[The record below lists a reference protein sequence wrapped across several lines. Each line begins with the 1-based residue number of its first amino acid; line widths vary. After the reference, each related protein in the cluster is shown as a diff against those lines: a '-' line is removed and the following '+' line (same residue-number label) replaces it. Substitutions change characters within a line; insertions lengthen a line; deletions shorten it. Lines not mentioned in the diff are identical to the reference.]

1 MPEIASKPT
10 SFHDKS
16 ILGPGLR
23 LKSSTGQRRSS
34 SGVVDNP
41 VDNSLTSRCILS
53 RCLTARCILSS
64 CLTARCILSGH
75 LTVWL
80 SEGFRRIS
88 DIRNKISEIVIP
100 KSDTRFPISE
110 IVIPISEIIIP
121 TSDFRY
127 PISEIAIPISD
138 IRYAEAEIRNP
149 E

>member
-1 MPEIASKPT
+1 MPEIASKLP
-10 SFHDKS
+10 SFHGKS

-23 LKSSTGQRRSS
+23 LKSSIGQRRSS

-41 VDNSLTSRCILS
+41 VDNSLTS
-53 RCLTARCILSS
+53 RCILSS

-138 IRYAEAEIRNP
+138 IRYPKSEIRNP
-149 E
+149 K

>member
-53 RCLTARCILSS
+53 RCLTARYILSRH
-64 CLTARCILSGH
+64 LTA
-75 LTVWL
+75 WL

-138 IRYAEAEIRNP
+138 IRYPKSEIRNP
-149 E
+149 K

>member
-1 MPEIASKPT
+1 MPEIASKLP
-10 SFHDKS
+10 SFHGKS

-53 RCLTARCILSS
+53 R

-138 IRYAEAEIRNP
+138 IRYPNSDIRYP
-149 E
+149 K

>member
-1 MPEIASKPT
+1 MPEIASKLP
-10 SFHDKS
+10 SFHGKS

-23 LKSSTGQRRSS
+23 LKSSIGQRRSS

-53 RCLTARCILSS
+53 R

-138 IRYAEAEIRNP
+138 IRYPNSDIRYP
-149 E
+149 K

>member
-1 MPEIASKPT
+1 MPEIASKLP
-10 SFHDKS
+10 SFHGKS

-23 LKSSTGQRRSS
+23 LKSSIGQRRSS

-53 RCLTARCILSS
+53 S
-64 CLTARCILSGH
+64 CLTARYILSGH

-138 IRYAEAEIRNP
+138 IRYPKSEIRNP
-149 E
+149 K